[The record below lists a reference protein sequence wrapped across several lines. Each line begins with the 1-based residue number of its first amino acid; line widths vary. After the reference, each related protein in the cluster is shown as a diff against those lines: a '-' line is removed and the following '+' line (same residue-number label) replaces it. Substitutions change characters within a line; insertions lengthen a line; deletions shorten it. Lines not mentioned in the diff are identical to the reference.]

1 MNRAYLLFIIC
12 FLSLLSLNTFAYADD
27 FVYNSHEKRDPF
39 IPPYL
44 QDQVKKKPQ
53 DKNIKKAGDYSSII
67 LQAVVYDPQGES
79 AVIINGQI
87 MKINDKTDFFVVK
100 DIMSDR
106 AIVEVLGERKV
117 LKLREEEN
125 NINDKK

>member
-1 MNRAYLLFIIC
+1 VNRACFLFIIY
-12 FLSLLSLNTFAYADD
+12 LISLFALNTFAYADD

-39 IPPYL
+39 VPPYL
-44 QDQVKKKPQ
+44 QDQLKKKTQ
-53 DKNIKKAGDYSSII
+53 DKSIKKAVDYSSII
-67 LQAVVYDPQGES
+67 LQAVVYDPEGES

-100 DIMSDR
+100 DIMNDR

-117 LKLREEEN
+117 FKLREDEN
-125 NINDKK
+125 NINDEK